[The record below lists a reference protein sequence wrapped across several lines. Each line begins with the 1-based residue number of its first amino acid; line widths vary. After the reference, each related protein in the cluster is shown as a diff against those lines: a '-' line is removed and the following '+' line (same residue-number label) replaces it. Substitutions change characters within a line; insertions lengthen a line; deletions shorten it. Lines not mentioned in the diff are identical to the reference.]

1 MLQELN
7 QLGIALEQDNKLT
20 PIGFGECVCHWQI
33 NLPVNNFM
41 VLETPPK
48 GDKGKPKFGQKTLV
62 PDLRRNGDETLLIDD
77 GGEYVFGAGERGTK
91 RHHLYLQLLER
102 CLQETNHEAVK
113 AVYDFITN
121 TTVEKITARLTE
133 IYPPVA
139 NTDWCRDRFVFLFNG
154 QQVTKIPA
162 IQKWWSNYYAS
173 KQDTV
178 NGVCLLTGE
187 QTPTMGR
194 KMPMMVKSVPGAATT
209 GAAISSFDKAA
220 YQSHGWDGNINAPI
234 GFESAVRFH
243 KALDFLLNSHTN
255 RYKLGE
261 QVFVY
266 WGEEEGEG
274 INPEIWDNPSFE
286 SIFASPHSPKKFN
299 LEDIKSSKFYLVSLK
314 GNKGRISVSGWSEV
328 TTQKIKDSIGQ
339 FVQCQQVNNLSPSP
353 MWMLCNSAFLN
364 PSKEHTDR
372 IATALVRAAFLG
384 EALPDEYA
392 YRIIDRICCEK
403 EFRDF
408 PSKSKQSRYFPRLQG
423 LLLYLATNNMKYPTD
438 NPKFNNAYTLGRIAF
453 LMHQAQVDAQPGIS
467 QDNTNVMRSLKALSS
482 TPIQVFARLCHGC
495 THYHLEAGGK
505 IKTKKLLT
513 REFEKFDIYE
523 LREVLDL
530 TSQSLFFQGWW
541 QQRAEYFT
549 KTVDEVDE

>member
-102 CLQETNHEAVK
+102 CLKETNHEAVK

-154 QQVTKIPA
+154 KQVTKLPA

-423 LLLYLATNNMKYPTD
+423 LLLYLVTNNMKYPTGE
-438 NPKFNNAYTLGRIAF
+438 PKFDTAYTLGRIAF
-453 LMHQAQVDAQPGIS
+453 LMHQSQVKS
-467 QDNTNVMRSLKALSS
+467 QNMTSEDNTNVMRSLKALSS
-482 TPIQVFARLCHGC
+482 TPTQVFARLCHGC
-495 THYHLEAGGK
+495 THYHLESDNSK
-505 IKTKKLLT
+505 YIKKLLAE
-513 REFEKFDIYE
+513 EFESFDISI
-523 LREVLDL
+523 LPEVLDL
-530 TSQSLFFQGWW
+530 KSQALFFQGWW
-541 QQRAEYFT
+541 QKRAEYFT
-549 KTVDEVDE
+549 KKTDE

>member
-33 NLPVNNFM
+33 NLPVNNFT

-91 RHHLYLQLLER
+91 RHHLYLQLIER
-102 CLQETNHEAVK
+102 CLKETNHEAVK

-121 TTVEKITARLTE
+121 TTVEKITAQLTE

-187 QTPTMGR
+187 QTPTMGL
-194 KMPMMVKSVPGAATT
+194 KMPMMVKGVPNIEKA
-209 GAAISSFDKAA
+209 GAAITSFYAPSF
-220 YQSHGWDGNINAPI
+220 QSHGWDKNINAPI

-243 KALDFLLNSHTN
+243 KALDFLLNSNTN
-255 RYKLGE
+255 RYKLGD

-274 INPEIWDNPSFE
+274 INPEIWENPSFE

-339 FVQCQQVNNLSPSP
+339 FVQCQQLNNLSPSP

-403 EFRDF
+403 VFNDF

-423 LLLYLATNNMKYPTD
+423 LLLYLATNNMKYPTGE
-438 NPKFNNAYTLGRIAF
+438 PKLDTAYTLGRIAF
-453 LMHQAQVDAQPGIS
+453 LMHQSQVKS
-467 QDNTNVMRSLKALSS
+467 QNMTNEDNTNVMRSLKALSS
-482 TPIQVFARLCHGC
+482 TPTQVFARLCHGS
-495 THYHLEAGGK
+495 THYHLESDNSK
-505 IKTKKLLT
+505 YIKKLLAE
-513 REFEKFDIYE
+513 EFESFNISI
-523 LREVLDL
+523 LPEVLDL
-530 TSQSLFFQGWW
+530 KSQALFFQGWW
-541 QQRAEYFT
+541 QKRAEYFT
-549 KTVDEVDE
+549 KKTDE

>member
-154 QQVTKIPA
+154 KQVTKIPA

-423 LLLYLATNNMKYPTD
+423 LLLYLVTNNMKYPTD

>member
-102 CLQETNHEAVK
+102 CLKETNHEAVK

-139 NTDWCRDRFVFLFNG
+139 NTDWCRDRFVFLFDG
-154 QQVTKIPA
+154 KQVTKIPA

-194 KMPMMVKSVPGAATT
+194 KMPVMVKSVPGAATT

-423 LLLYLATNNMKYPTD
+423 LLLYLVTNNMKYPTGE
-438 NPKFNNAYTLGRIAF
+438 PKFDTAYTLGRIAF
-453 LMHQAQVDAQPGIS
+453 LMHQSQVKS
-467 QDNTNVMRSLKALSS
+467 QNMTSEDNTNVMRSLKALSS
-482 TPIQVFARLCHGC
+482 TPTQVFARLCHGC
-495 THYHLEAGGK
+495 THYHLESDNSK
-505 IKTKKLLT
+505 YIKKLLAE
-513 REFEKFDIYE
+513 EFESFDISI
-523 LREVLDL
+523 LPEVLDL
-530 TSQSLFFQGWW
+530 KSQALFFQGWW
-541 QQRAEYFT
+541 QKRAEYFT
-549 KTVDEVDE
+549 KKTDE

>member
-1 MLQELN
+1 
-7 QLGIALEQDNKLT
+7 
-20 PIGFGECVCHWQI
+20 
-33 NLPVNNFM
+33 
-41 VLETPPK
+41 
-48 GDKGKPKFGQKTLV
+48 
-62 PDLRRNGDETLLIDD
+62 
-77 GGEYVFGAGERGTK
+77 
-91 RHHLYLQLLER
+91 
-102 CLQETNHEAVK
+102 
-113 AVYDFITN
+113 
-121 TTVEKITARLTE
+121 VEKITARLTE

-139 NTDWCRDRFVFLFNG
+139 NTDWCRDRFVFLFDG
-154 QQVTKIPA
+154 KQVTKIPA

>member
-33 NLPVNNFM
+33 NLPINNFA

-154 QQVTKIPA
+154 KQVTKIPA

>member
-33 NLPVNNFM
+33 NLPVNNFT

-102 CLQETNHEAVK
+102 CLKETNHEAVK

-121 TTVEKITARLTE
+121 TTVEKITAQLTE

-209 GAAISSFDKAA
+209 GAAISSFDKDA
-220 YQSHGWDGNINAPI
+220 YKSHGWDGNINAPI

-243 KALDFLLNSHTN
+243 KALDFLLNSNTN
-255 RYKLGE
+255 RYKLGD

-274 INPEIWDNPSFE
+274 INPEIWENPSFE

-392 YRIIDRICCEK
+392 YKIIDRICCEK
-403 EFRDF
+403 VFNDF

-423 LLLYLATNNMKYPTD
+423 LLLYLATNNMKHPTGE
-438 NPKFNNAYTLGRIAF
+438 PKFDTAYTLGRIAF
-453 LMHQAQVDAQPGIS
+453 LMHQSQVKS
-467 QDNTNVMRSLKALSS
+467 QNMTNEDNTNVMRSLKALSS
-482 TPIQVFARLCHGC
+482 TPTQVFARLCHGC
-495 THYHLEAGGK
+495 THYHLESDNSK
-505 IKTKKLLT
+505 YIKKLLAE
-513 REFEKFDIYE
+513 EFESFDISI
-523 LREVLDL
+523 LPEVLDL
-530 TSQSLFFQGWW
+530 KSQALFFQGWW
-541 QQRAEYFT
+541 QKRAEYFT
-549 KTVDEVDE
+549 KKTDE

>member
-33 NLPVNNFM
+33 NLPINNFA

-173 KQDTV
+173 KQDTI

>member
-139 NTDWCRDRFVFLFNG
+139 NTDWCRDRFVFLFDG
-154 QQVTKIPA
+154 KQVTKIPA